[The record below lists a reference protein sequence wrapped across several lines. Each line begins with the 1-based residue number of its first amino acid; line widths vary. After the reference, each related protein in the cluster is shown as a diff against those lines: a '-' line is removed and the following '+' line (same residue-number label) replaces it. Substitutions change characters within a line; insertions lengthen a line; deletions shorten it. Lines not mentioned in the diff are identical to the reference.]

1 MTTSPSEI
9 VISGVRL
16 DISSPEI
23 SRRLV
28 EKMKLGFYEAQEA
41 QCIKT
46 AAQKGDRLLEIG
58 AGLGFLS
65 CIAAQTQLFEAIT
78 VVEANPQL
86 IGTIKRNHQINNA
99 ECDVLNVVLSPEPI
113 QAEATAPFYV
123 RADFWASSLSPRPP
137 HYTRIDHVP
146 IYSFQALLDSFRPS
160 FIACDIEG
168 GEYNIFKG
176 VRLTGVKKILVE
188 LHQKVIGRKGMKY
201 VFDTLSNKGFHYDQ
215 WHSSGSVVLF
225 SHVER

>member
-1 MTTSPSEI
+1 MTTSTSEI
-9 VISGVRL
+9 VINGVRL

-23 SRRLV
+23 STRLV

-41 QCIKT
+41 KRIKT
-46 AAQKGDRLLEIG
+46 AAQKGDRLLQIG

-99 ECDVLNVVLSPEPI
+99 ECDVLNVVLSPEPV

-123 RADFWASSLSPRPP
+123 RRFLGELAQPPASALRSDRPRANLLISGTTGQLS
-137 HYTRIDHVP
+137 
-146 IYSFQALLDSFRPS
+146 SFVYR
-160 FIACDIEG
+160 
-168 GEYNIFKG
+168 
-176 VRLTGVKKILVE
+176 
-188 LHQKVIGRKGMKY
+188 M
-201 VFDTLSNKGFHYDQ
+201 
-215 WHSSGSVVLF
+215 
-225 SHVER
+225 

>member
-1 MTTSPSEI
+1 MTTSTSEI
-9 VISGVRL
+9 VINGVRL

-23 SRRLV
+23 STRLV

-41 QCIKT
+41 KCIKT

-58 AGLGFLS
+58 AGVGFLS

-99 ECDVLNVVLSPEPI
+99 QCEVLNVVLSPEPV
-113 QAEATAPFYV
+113 QPESTAPFYV
-123 RADFWASSLSPRPP
+123 RADFWASSLSSRPP
-137 HYTRIDHVP
+137 NFSRIDHVP
-146 IYSFQALLDSFRPS
+146 LYSFQALLDNFRPT

-168 GEYNIFKG
+168 GEYDIFQG
-176 VRLTGVKKILVE
+176 VTLAGVKKVLVE
-188 LHQKVIGRKGMKY
+188 LHQKVIGRKGMKR
-201 VFDTLSNKGFHYDQ
+201 VFDTLSEKGFHYDQ

-225 SHVER
+225 SHIER